1 VPVNLPGRAREA
13 APMTI
18 DIERVDHIG
27 IRVAELE
34 RALSFYQVLGFELVH
49 EDINLIYNANDDNDG
64 DNILMDVESK
74 YPGYTHV
81 ALRVGSIKA
90 TMEALAENDIAI
102 TQGPVSFGSDGNV
115 SLFVRD
121 PDRNVIELRGRE
133 EDLSSIGGV
142 VEYVPEN

>member
-1 VPVNLPGRAREA
+1 
-13 APMTI
+13 M
-18 DIERVDHIG
+18 DIE
-27 IRVAELE
+27 
-34 RALSFYQVLGFELVH
+34 
-49 EDINLIYNANDDNDG
+49 N
-64 DNILMDVESK
+64 K
-74 YPGYTHV
+74 YPGFTHV

-102 TQGPVSFGSDGNV
+102 TQGPVSFGPDGNV

-142 VEYVPEN
+142 LEYVPEN